1 MFLIGSP
8 ELLRL
13 SHFGVFPL
21 GVWELHFASV
31 HKLHSVQE
39 MCDPCKL
46 KSISVCKDL
55 HSVDG
60 VLKYFIESILNS
72 CFDPTE
78 HLVCLFYSGILLG
91 VLSSLEVVEQVFE
104 LETLKP
110 LEPLNSIHLRNCID
124 QTTPGVKQNWFPLF
138 VHKSSLNLVVE
149 HGETIFVQS
158 LDHFFYLKFKARH
171 MFFEI
176 VNLFGLE
183 GEEPGLLEHLQTIV
197 DSIFVLH
204 DCILTKDAARLV
216 KSFKFHVVYIITL
229 RQENLHFS
237 REQNVQLV
245 DIII

>member
-1 MFLIGSP
+1 
-8 ELLRL
+8 
-13 SHFGVFPL
+13 
-21 GVWELHFASV
+21 
-31 HKLHSVQE
+31 
-39 MCDPCKL
+39 
-46 KSISVCKDL
+46 
-55 HSVDG
+55 
-60 VLKYFIESILNS
+60 
-72 CFDPTE
+72 
-78 HLVCLFYSGILLG
+78 
-91 VLSSLEVVEQVFE
+91 
-104 LETLKP
+104 
-110 LEPLNSIHLRNCID
+110 
-124 QTTPGVKQNWFPLF
+124 
-138 VHKSSLNLVVE
+138 
-149 HGETIFVQS
+149 
-158 LDHFFYLKFKARH
+158 